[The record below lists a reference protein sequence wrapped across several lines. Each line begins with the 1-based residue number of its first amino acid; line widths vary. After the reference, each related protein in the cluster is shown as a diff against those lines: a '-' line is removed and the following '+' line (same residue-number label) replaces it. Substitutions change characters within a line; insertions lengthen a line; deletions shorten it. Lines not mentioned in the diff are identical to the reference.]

1 MTKFQDLQLSEAL
14 VKGVH
19 KMGFEEAT
27 PIQAETIPVALTGV
41 DVLGQAQTGTG
52 KTAAF
57 GIPTIERIDSKAR
70 QVQALVLAPT
80 RELAIQVAEE
90 LNKIGETKRVYALP
104 VYGGQQIDR
113 QIRGLKK
120 NPQIVVATPGRLMD
134 HMKRK
139 TIKLDDIQTVILD
152 EADEMLNMGFVEDI
166 ETILAGLPEERQTLL
181 FSATMPPQIKKI
193 AERFMKSPTII
204 KVKAKEMTVE
214 NINQQFIEL
223 REGQKFDTLC
233 RLIDIDS
240 PELSI
245 IFARTKKRVDEVTEA
260 LIKRGYTADGLHGD
274 LTQSKRDQ
282 VIRRFKNGTIDIL
295 VATDVAARGL
305 DISGVTHVYNFDVPQ
320 DPESYVHRIGRTG
333 RAGKTGTALTFIT
346 PREFGQV
353 KAIERVTNKKMN
365 RRHVPTI
372 AEVLEGNQ
380 KQAAE
385 ELIERVQAGDFKA
398 YTQLATELLEEYEAV
413 EILAAALRGLTKE
426 PDSTPVEISYAE
438 PVRVKRQGGRGGDRG
453 GYRGRNDRRGG
464 GGGRGGDRRGGRGGE
479 RRDGRSGDRK
489 GSFRGDDRRRSD
501 DRGPRRPRD

>member
-204 KVKAKEMTVE
+204 KVKAKRSEEHTSE
-214 NINQQFIEL
+214 LQSQQ
-223 REGQKFDTLC
+223 
-233 RLIDIDS
+233 
-240 PELSI
+240 
-245 IFARTKKRVDEVTEA
+245 
-260 LIKRGYTADGLHGD
+260 
-274 LTQSKRDQ
+274 
-282 VIRRFKNGTIDIL
+282 
-295 VATDVAARGL
+295 
-305 DISGVTHVYNFDVPQ
+305 
-320 DPESYVHRIGRTG
+320 
-333 RAGKTGTALTFIT
+333 
-346 PREFGQV
+346 
-353 KAIERVTNKKMN
+353 
-365 RRHVPTI
+365 
-372 AEVLEGNQ
+372 
-380 KQAAE
+380 
-385 ELIERVQAGDFKA
+385 
-398 YTQLATELLEEYEAV
+398 
-413 EILAAALRGLTKE
+413 
-426 PDSTPVEISYAE
+426 
-438 PVRVKRQGGRGGDRG
+438 
-453 GYRGRNDRRGG
+453 
-464 GGGRGGDRRGGRGGE
+464 
-479 RRDGRSGDRK
+479 
-489 GSFRGDDRRRSD
+489 
-501 DRGPRRPRD
+501 

>member
-223 REGQKFDTLC
+223 REGQKFDTL
-233 RLIDIDS
+233 
-240 PELSI
+240 
-245 IFARTKKRVDEVTEA
+245 
-260 LIKRGYTADGLHGD
+260 
-274 LTQSKRDQ
+274 
-282 VIRRFKNGTIDIL
+282 
-295 VATDVAARGL
+295 
-305 DISGVTHVYNFDVPQ
+305 
-320 DPESYVHRIGRTG
+320 
-333 RAGKTGTALTFIT
+333 
-346 PREFGQV
+346 
-353 KAIERVTNKKMN
+353 
-365 RRHVPTI
+365 
-372 AEVLEGNQ
+372 
-380 KQAAE
+380 
-385 ELIERVQAGDFKA
+385 
-398 YTQLATELLEEYEAV
+398 
-413 EILAAALRGLTKE
+413 
-426 PDSTPVEISYAE
+426 
-438 PVRVKRQGGRGGDRG
+438 
-453 GYRGRNDRRGG
+453 
-464 GGGRGGDRRGGRGGE
+464 
-479 RRDGRSGDRK
+479 
-489 GSFRGDDRRRSD
+489 
-501 DRGPRRPRD
+501 